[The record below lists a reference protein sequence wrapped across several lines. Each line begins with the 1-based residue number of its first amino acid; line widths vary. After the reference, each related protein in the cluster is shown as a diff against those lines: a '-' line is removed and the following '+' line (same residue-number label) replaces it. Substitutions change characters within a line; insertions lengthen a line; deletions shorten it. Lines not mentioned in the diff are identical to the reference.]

1 MSKEKDSVLRGA
13 MSSQEQSQRVLQDL
27 IAAAQAR
34 SVFGEPV
41 THGEY
46 AVITASEVT
55 EGLGFGFGM
64 GSGSSSAAVDEESEA
79 SGGGGGGGG
88 GGGASGRPVAVISI
102 GPHGV
107 SVTPVMD
114 RTNIG
119 LAFITMLGGV
129 FLMLRR
135 HAAVGPPLAS
145 TRRPGNSTMRLAPV
159 STLALRLA
167 CPELDERSKRSPIV
181 VRWIC

>member
-13 MSSQEQSQRVLQDL
+13 MRSQEQSQRVLQDL

-41 THGEY
+41 TQGEY
-46 AVITASEVT
+46 MVITASEVT
-55 EGLGFGFGM
+55 VGLGFGFGM
-64 GSGSSSAAVDEESEA
+64 GSGSSSAAVDEENEA
-79 SGGGGGGGG
+79 SGGGGGGG

-107 SVTPVMD
+107 SVAPVID
-114 RTNIG
+114 RTKIG

-129 FLMLRR
+129 FLMLR
-135 HAAVGPPLAS
+135 GM
-145 TRRPGNSTMRLAPV
+145 RRR
-159 STLALRLA
+159 
-167 CPELDERSKRSPIV
+167 
-181 VRWIC
+181 

>member
-1 MSKEKDSVLRGA
+1 MSTEQDDVVRGA

-55 EGLGFGFGM
+55 VGLGFGFGM
-64 GSGSSSAAVDEESEA
+64 GSGSSSAAVDEETEA
-79 SGGGGGGGG
+79 SGGGGGGG

-107 SVTPVMD
+107 SVTPVID
-114 RTNIG
+114 RTKIG

-129 FLMLRR
+129 FLMLRGMRRWGR
-135 HAAVGPPLAS
+135 H
-145 TRRPGNSTMRLAPV
+145 
-159 STLALRLA
+159 
-167 CPELDERSKRSPIV
+167 
-181 VRWIC
+181 

>member
-55 EGLGFGFGM
+55 VGLGFGFGM

-107 SVTPVMD
+107 SVAPVID
-114 RTNIG
+114 RTKIG
-119 LAFITMLGGV
+119 LALITMLGGILLV
-129 FLMLRR
+129 LR
-135 HAAVGPPLAS
+135 GM
-145 TRRPGNSTMRLAPV
+145 RRR
-159 STLALRLA
+159 R
-167 CPELDERSKRSPIV
+167 
-181 VRWIC
+181 

>member
-55 EGLGFGFGM
+55 VGLGFGFGM
-64 GSGSSSAAVDEESEA
+64 GSGSSSAAVDEETEA
-79 SGGGGGGGG
+79 SGGGG

-107 SVTPVMD
+107 SVAPVID
-114 RTNIG
+114 RTKIG
-119 LAFITMLGGV
+119 LAFITMLGGM
-129 FLMLRR
+129 FLMLR
-135 HAAVGPPLAS
+135 GM
-145 TRRPGNSTMRLAPV
+145 RRR
-159 STLALRLA
+159 
-167 CPELDERSKRSPIV
+167 
-181 VRWIC
+181 

>member
-55 EGLGFGFGM
+55 VGLGFGFGM
-64 GSGSSSAAVDEESEA
+64 GSGSSSAEAGRRGCSEWRRWRRRWWRWGERPPGCRHQYRPPRRKRCTGHRPHETWPCVHYRA
-79 SGGGGGGGG
+79 
-88 GGGASGRPVAVISI
+88 GRYTHDA
-102 GPHGV
+102 
-107 SVTPVMD
+107 
-114 RTNIG
+114 
-119 LAFITMLGGV
+119 A
-129 FLMLRR
+129 R
-135 HAAVGPPLAS
+135 HAAAAVAS
-145 TRRPGNSTMRLAPV
+145 TRRPGISIMRLAPV
-159 STLALRLA
+159 FNV
-167 CPELDERSKRSPIV
+167 RSEFGLS
-181 VRWIC
+181 

>member
-55 EGLGFGFGM
+55 VGLGFGFGM
-64 GSGSSSAAVDEESEA
+64 GSGSSSAAVDEETEA
-79 SGGGGGGGG
+79 SGGGGGG

-107 SVTPVMD
+107 SVAPVID
-114 RTNIG
+114 RTKIG
-119 LAFITMLGGV
+119 LAFITMLGGM
-129 FLMLRR
+129 FLMLR
-135 HAAVGPPLAS
+135 GM
-145 TRRPGNSTMRLAPV
+145 RRR
-159 STLALRLA
+159 
-167 CPELDERSKRSPIV
+167 
-181 VRWIC
+181 